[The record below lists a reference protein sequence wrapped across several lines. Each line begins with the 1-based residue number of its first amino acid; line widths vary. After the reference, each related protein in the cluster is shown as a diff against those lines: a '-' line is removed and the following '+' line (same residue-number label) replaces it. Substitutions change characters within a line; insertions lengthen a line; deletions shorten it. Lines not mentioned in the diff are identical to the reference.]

1 MIDVTSIILGVLTLL
16 GGCGWVI
23 DRKKHRQEIEAL
35 KADIR
40 QKNLDLSTEFVEK
53 FRSLISDPLEE
64 QVDKLRNEVNQLRD
78 ALKVCMI
85 VLSGTIAL
93 CVSGCATSRTA
104 QRTEVRSLRADT
116 RRLTAAE
123 ASSLKASSDTMLIP
137 GICSRK

>member
-64 QVDKLRNEVNQLRD
+64 QVEKLRNEVNQLRD
-78 ALKVCMI
+78 AIEGVYDCPYRDE
-85 VLSGTIAL
+85 
-93 CVSGCATSRTA
+93 CP
-104 QRTEVRSLRADT
+104 VRDKLRKQQ
-116 RRLTAAE
+116 E
-123 ASSLKASSDTMLIP
+123 GK
-137 GICSRK
+137 

>member
-78 ALKVCMI
+78 AIEGVYDCPYRD
-85 VLSGTIAL
+85 
-93 CVSGCATSRTA
+93 GCP
-104 QRTEVRSLRADT
+104 VRDKLRKQQ
-116 RRLTAAE
+116 E
-123 ASSLKASSDTMLIP
+123 GK
-137 GICSRK
+137 

>member
-35 KADIR
+35 KADIK

-78 ALKVCMI
+78 AIEGVYDCPYRDE
-85 VLSGTIAL
+85 
-93 CVSGCATSRTA
+93 CP
-104 QRTEVRSLRADT
+104 VRDKLRKQQ
-116 RRLTAAE
+116 E
-123 ASSLKASSDTMLIP
+123 GK
-137 GICSRK
+137 

>member
-78 ALKVCMI
+78 AIEGVYDCPYRDE
-85 VLSGTIAL
+85 
-93 CVSGCATSRTA
+93 CP
-104 QRTEVRSLRADT
+104 VRDKLRKQQ
-116 RRLTAAE
+116 E
-123 ASSLKASSDTMLIP
+123 
-137 GICSRK
+137 CHE

>member
-78 ALKVCMI
+78 AIEGVYDCPYRDE
-85 VLSGTIAL
+85 
-93 CVSGCATSRTA
+93 CP
-104 QRTEVRSLRADT
+104 VRDKLRKQQ
-116 RRLTAAE
+116 E
-123 ASSLKASSDTMLIP
+123 GK
-137 GICSRK
+137 